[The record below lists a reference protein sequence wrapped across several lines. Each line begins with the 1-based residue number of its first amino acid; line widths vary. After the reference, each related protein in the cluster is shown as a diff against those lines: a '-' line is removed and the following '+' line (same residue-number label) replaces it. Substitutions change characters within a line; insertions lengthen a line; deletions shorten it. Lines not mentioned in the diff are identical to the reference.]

1 MLVIGNEMD
10 KSCPY
15 ILVYLGYFML
25 FVGFEVEN
33 ILALLDLTYL
43 DNTTI

>member
-1 MLVIGNEMD
+1 MSL
-10 KSCPY
+10 
-15 ILVYLGYFML
+15 YFSVSRIFHAF

-33 ILALLDLTYL
+33 IISLLDLTYL